1 MGLGCMIVWCVSELG
16 CMIVW
21 CVSGLEFEA
30 VEFCDSQD
38 RNENGPG
45 RGDTERRTLMCLIL
59 AVVMKVLRLD

>member
-1 MGLGCMIVWCVSELG
+1 
-16 CMIVW
+16 MIVW